1 MSESILKAL
10 MQLFAIIAWPEEKGI
25 SVGDRRT
32 IVESFLKL
40 QINQELVNAYLRVFD
55 SYYNLYQQ
63 KLSEKSKSVKRAS
76 SSSVRLLKICT
87 EINNQLTQQQN

>member
-40 QINQELVNAYLRVFD
+40 QINQELVNAYLRY
-55 SYYNLYQQ
+55 SIHTTTSTNKNLV
-63 KLSEKSKSVKRAS
+63 KKASPLSEPQV
-76 SSSVRLLKICT
+76 VR
-87 EINNQLTQQQN
+87 